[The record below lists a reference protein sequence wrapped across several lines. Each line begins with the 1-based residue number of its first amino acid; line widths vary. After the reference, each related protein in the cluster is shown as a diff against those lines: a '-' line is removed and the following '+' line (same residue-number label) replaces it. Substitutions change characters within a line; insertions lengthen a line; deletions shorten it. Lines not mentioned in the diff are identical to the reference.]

1 VVAPLGSSPADGCR
15 QERGGAGVSD
25 VLQLSVVAGILTSAI
40 RLATPYLYAAIG
52 ESFSQSSGVV
62 NLGVDGIMLISAY
75 ASFFIVLNT
84 GNIWLGLLA
93 AILVGL
99 LMGLLM
105 SFISV
110 TLKAEQ
116 GISGI
121 GLYMFGL
128 GLSSLLFKTT
138 IGTVKTVTG
147 FQPVKIPLL
156 GDIPVV
162 GAIFFQH
169 SLLVYGAFLLV
180 PLAWWVMEK
189 TPGACAPNRWGK
201 ACRGRSL
208 GVNVDRVRCVSVC
221 IGAILAG
228 IAGASLSISL
238 LNLFQDNLTA
248 GQGFIAIA
256 CLPSGWKPVG
266 ILWGALLFS
275 TVNAFQLWMQVL
287 GVNIPSDV
295 AIMLPYLLTIAA
307 LAVTINRVRQPAAL
321 NKPFERG
328 ES

>member
-1 VVAPLGSSPADGCR
+1 MN
-15 QERGGAGVSD
+15 D
-25 VLQLSVVAGILTSAI
+25 VFQLSVIAGILTSAI

-52 ESFSQSSGVV
+52 ETFSQRSGVV
-62 NLGVDGIMLISAY
+62 NLGVDGIMLIGAY
-75 ASFFIVLNT
+75 AAFFVVLTT
-84 GNIWLGLLA
+84 GNIWFGLLV
-93 AILVGL
+93 AILAGL

-105 SFISV
+105 SLISV

-138 IGTVKTVTG
+138 IGTVKTVIG
-147 FQPVKIPLL
+147 FQSVKIPLL
-156 GDIPVV
+156 GDIPVI
-162 GAIFFQH
+162 GPIFFNH

-180 PLAWWVMEK
+180 PLAWWVLEK
-189 TPGACAPNRWGK
+189 TTWGLK
-201 ACRGRSL
+201 IKSVGQNPAAADSL
-208 GVNVDRVRCVSVC
+208 GVNVDRVRYASVC
-221 IGAILAG
+221 IGSMLAG

-238 LNLFQDNLTA
+238 LNLFQENLTA
-248 GQGFIAIA
+248 GMGFIAVA
-256 CLPSGWKPVG
+256 LVYFGNWKPQG

-275 TVNAFQLWMQVL
+275 SVNAFQLWMQVL
-287 GVNIPSDV
+287 GVKIPSDV
-295 AIMLPYLLTIAA
+295 AIMLPYILTIAA
-307 LAVTINRVRQPAAL
+307 LAVAVRRVQQPAAL

>member
-1 VVAPLGSSPADGCR
+1 MNEILTT
-15 QERGGAGVSD
+15 GVII
-25 VLQLSVVAGILTSAI
+25 GILTSAI
-40 RLATPYLYAAIG
+40 RLATPYLYAAVG
-52 ESFSQSSGVV
+52 EAFAQSSGVV
-62 NLGVDGIMLISAY
+62 NLGVDGIMLISAF
-75 ASFFIVLNT
+75 AAFFVVLNT

-93 AILVGL
+93 AILTGL
-99 LMGLLM
+99 MMGLLM
-105 SFISV
+105 SLISV

-128 GLSSLLFKTT
+128 GMSSLLFNVLV
-138 IGTVKTVTG
+138 GTVKTING
-147 FQPVKIPLL
+147 FPAIKVPVL
-156 GDIPVV
+156 GDIPFI
-162 GAIFFQH
+162 GEIFFNH

-180 PLAWWVMEK
+180 PLAGWVLDK
-189 TPGACAPNRWGK
+189 TSWGLK
-201 ACRGRSL
+201 IKSVGQNPAAADSL
-208 GVNVDRVRCVSVC
+208 GVSVDRTRYVSVC
-221 IGAILAG
+221 IGAMLAG

-248 GQGFIAIA
+248 GMGFIAVA
-256 CLPSGWKPVG
+256 LVYFGGWKPVG
-266 ILWGALLFS
+266 IMGGALLFS

-295 AIMLPYLLTIAA
+295 AVMLPYLLTIAA
-307 LAVTINRVRQPAAL
+307 LAVTVNRARQPAAL

>member
-1 VVAPLGSSPADGCR
+1 MN
-15 QERGGAGVSD
+15 D
-25 VLQLSVVAGILTSAI
+25 VFQLSVIAGILTSAI

-52 ESFSQSSGVV
+52 ETFSQRSGVV
-62 NLGVDGIMLISAY
+62 NLGVDGIMLMGAY
-75 ASFFIVLNT
+75 AAFFVVLTT
-84 GNIWLGLLA
+84 GNIWLGLLV
-93 AILVGL
+93 AILAGL

-105 SFISV
+105 SLISV

-138 IGTVKTVTG
+138 IGTVKTVIG
-147 FQPVKIPLL
+147 FQSVKIPLL
-156 GDIPVV
+156 GDIPVI
-162 GAIFFQH
+162 GAIFFNH

-180 PLAWWVMEK
+180 PLAWWVLEK
-189 TPGACAPNRWGK
+189 TTWGLK
-201 ACRGRSL
+201 IKSVGQNPAAADSL
-208 GVNVDRVRCVSVC
+208 GVNVDRVRYASVC
-221 IGAILAG
+221 IGSMLAG

-238 LNLFQDNLTA
+238 LNLFQENLTA
-248 GQGFIAIA
+248 GMGFIAVA
-256 CLPSGWKPVG
+256 LVYFGNWKPQG

-275 TVNAFQLWMQVL
+275 SVNAFQLWMQVL
-287 GVNIPSDV
+287 GVKIPSDV
-295 AIMLPYLLTIAA
+295 AIMLPYILTIAA
-307 LAVTINRVRQPAAL
+307 LAVAVRRVQQPAAL

>member
-1 VVAPLGSSPADGCR
+1 MNDVFSLG
-15 QERGGAGVSD
+15 VI
-25 VLQLSVVAGILTSAI
+25 AGILTSAI

-52 ESFSQSSGVV
+52 EAFGQSAGVV

-75 ASFFIVLNT
+75 ASFFVVLNT

-93 AILVGL
+93 AAVVGL

-105 SFISV
+105 SLISV
-110 TLKAEQ
+110 TFKAEQ

-162 GAIFFQH
+162 GEIFFQH

-180 PLAWWVMEK
+180 PLAWWVLEK
-189 TPGACAPNRWGK
+189 TTWGLQIK
-201 ACRGRSL
+201 AVGQNPAAADSL
-208 GVNVDRVRCVSVC
+208 GVNVDRVRYFSVC
-221 IGAILAG
+221 LGSILAG

-248 GQGFIAIA
+248 GQGFIAVA
-256 CLPSGWKPVG
+256 LVYFGGWKPLG
-266 ILWGALLFS
+266 ILGGALLFS

-287 GVNIPSDV
+287 GVKIPSDV

-307 LAVTINRVRQPAAL
+307 LAISINRVRQPAAL